1 MNCISCDVPLDY
13 EKFVYVRDLSTA
25 NMRQV
30 QVTGRV
36 PFDPSPEPA
45 RHGPYC
51 HRCQSHKLAE
61 LRQHYQQITAV
72 GKSGDQT

>member
-1 MNCISCDVPLDY
+1 MNCISCYLVLDY
-13 EKFVYVRDLSTA
+13 EKFVYVRDMSTA
-25 NMRQV
+25 NLHQV

-36 PFDPSPEPA
+36 PFDPSPEPT

-61 LRQHYQQITAV
+61 LRQHYQQISAE
-72 GKSGDQT
+72 GKSGG